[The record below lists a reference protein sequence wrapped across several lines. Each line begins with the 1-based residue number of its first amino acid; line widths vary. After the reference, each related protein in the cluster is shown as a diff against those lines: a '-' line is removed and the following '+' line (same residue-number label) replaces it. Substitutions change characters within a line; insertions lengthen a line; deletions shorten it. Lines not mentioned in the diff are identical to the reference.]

1 MFFLTAADVERL
13 NIRGSRDPLGLVPL
27 WGDFGRKVVGNLTTA
42 SNSVRGFTTLLL
54 GLHFAERV
62 ANGEDDRGRVRL
74 AAFLKFEQLAGFVR
88 VIRNDDENMRGITQI
103 KRRLEDGG
111 GRRIW
116 IGSAPE
122 LQILS
127 NQKTYGLWGLFTIPA
142 IESGLVV
149 PKDLVLTPAARELV
163 DREYLPILRTHGLG
177 DGKLIEDLLSQSRSE
192 LDPNGRHTKVVDALG
207 KILSPVIRKRER
219 DTYHYHLVLGGPK
232 VKSSGW
238 QPRFTAL
245 MEQSLSPTDEFDHE
259 SLGRVIA
266 AAAKSEDDAPLRHHL
281 ARIRDLESVLVALGN
296 LFGFL
301 QNRDGAKVREVT
313 AELNKTWG
321 NGLRHIKPTAIEEM
335 RTDVS
340 RVYGD
345 TASGERFVAL
355 AKSLQGGD
363 FAASIDLVLAH
374 NQFVMHAR
382 HGAEPWIQR
391 QGESL
396 TVRYSDESQAPLMI
410 PRQLATV
417 WRSGFY
423 INPLKLV
430 SNELRRGA

>member
-1 MFFLTAADVERL
+1 LFLTAPDTERL

-62 ANGEDDRGRVRL
+62 ANGEEDLGRVRL
-74 AAFLKFEQLAGFVR
+74 DAFLIFEQLAGFVR

-103 KRRLEDGG
+103 KHRLEDSE
-111 GRRIW
+111 GRHIL

-149 PKDLVLTPAARELV
+149 PKDLVLTPVARELV
-163 DREYLPILRTHGLG
+163 EREYLPILRKHGLG
-177 DGKLIEDLLSQSRSE
+177 DGKSIEDLLSRSRSE
-192 LDPNGRHTKVVDALG
+192 LDPNGRHAKLFDALG
-207 KILSPVIRKRER
+207 KILSPAIRKGEY
-219 DTYHYHLVLGGPK
+219 DTYHYHLLRGGPK
-232 VKSSGW
+232 VKSSHW

-245 MEQSLSPTDEFDHE
+245 VEQSLSPNDEFDHE
-259 SLGRVIA
+259 SLTRVIT
-266 AAAKSEDDAPLRHHL
+266 AAAKFEGDTPLRQHL
-281 ARIRDLESVLVALGN
+281 MCIRDLESVLVALGN

-301 QNRDGAKVREVT
+301 QNRDGAKVQEVT
-313 AELNKTWG
+313 AELKKTWG
-321 NGLRHIKPTAIEEM
+321 DGLGHIKPTAIEEM
-335 RTDVS
+335 QADVS

-345 TASGERFVAL
+345 NASGERFVAL
-355 AKSLQGGD
+355 AKSLHGGD

-391 QGESL
+391 RGESL
-396 TVRYSDESQAPLMI
+396 TVRYSDESQATLMI

-423 INPLKLV
+423 MNPLKLV